1 MTGITAKPLTDDN
14 EKCHCLKAEF
24 LFHKKKWSL
33 AISVSSDFGMRG
45 GLLKPLTK
53 YLYLRVLG
61 KQTVTIK
68 CPNGRVNKN
77 GENNFSL
84 SGPLGETLGFNTL
97 IHQLFCD
104 QHL

>member
-14 EKCHCLKAEF
+14 EKCHCLKTEF

-45 GLLKPLTK
+45 GLRKPLTK

-68 CPNGRVNKN
+68 CPDGRVNKN